1 MSLVDAN
8 CSGFDFIRWFIL
20 ALFMLESKNISSI
33 LVTNDEGRMTTIFQR
48 SDIFKLDIMDISL
61 FEKPLYAIPALVV
74 AVAGHDP

>member
-1 MSLVDAN
+1 MSLVDADR
-8 CSGFDFIRWFIL
+8 SGSDFICRFIL

-74 AVAGHDP
+74 AAARRDP

>member
-8 CSGFDFIRWFIL
+8 RSGFDFIRWFIL

-61 FEKPLYAIPALVV
+61 FEKCIYV
-74 AVAGHDP
+74 AVVLQNRLL

>member
-8 CSGFDFIRWFIL
+8 RSGFDFIRWFIL

-74 AVAGHDP
+74 AVAGRDP